1 MRRSVLLLLFVAVVT
16 SGCGSPEKYQKQG
29 FEADTSTVDVALGFD
44 VGEGYRSWARQFI
57 LTMGQSRISY
67 EAGDTLRALLLTDSL
82 INSAES
88 SLDTI
93 PLTDVRSKFL
103 LVMLTDLHSQGI
115 TWQELRGD
123 TINVQVRTAKFQ
135 RLAERVRRTR
145 DSLDRLGQ

>member
-1 MRRSVLLLLFVAVVT
+1 MKRIALLMLLAVFAA
-16 SGCGSPEKYQKQG
+16 GCGSPEKYQKQG
-29 FEADTSTVDVALGFD
+29 FEADTSAIDVALGFD
-44 VGEGYRSWARQFI
+44 VGEEYRPWARQFI
-57 LTMGQSRISY
+57 LTMGQSRLNY
-67 EAGDTLRALLLTDSL
+67 DAGDTLRACAITDSL

-93 PLTDVRSKFL
+93 PFTDVRTKFL

-123 TINVQVRTAKFQ
+123 TINVHVRTARFQ
-135 RLAERVRRTR
+135 RLAERVRSTR